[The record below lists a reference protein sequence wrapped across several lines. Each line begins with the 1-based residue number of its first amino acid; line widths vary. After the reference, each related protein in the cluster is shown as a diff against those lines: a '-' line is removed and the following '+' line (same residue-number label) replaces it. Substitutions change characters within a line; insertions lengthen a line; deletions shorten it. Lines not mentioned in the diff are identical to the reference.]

1 MNFRQFRIKLYLIAC
16 FIVISSQATAVI
28 IDLNTFTA
36 DPSGNVSVT
45 ADGLSATFT
54 EDLFIS
60 PISLS
65 HSGYSIPSDSTFLT
79 FDYSLSVAAYN
90 EDYFDFYLSDL
101 TTPLYSVG
109 GFSEMGDLYS
119 GTFSHDISSYAASSL
134 PMIFSFSYGW
144 EDWGFDSSL
153 TISNLSIMQESIPV
167 SEPGSLLLML
177 SGILGIVF
185 KFRRK

>member
-1 MNFRQFRIKLYLIAC
+1 MMNFRQFRIKLYLIAC

-109 GFSEMGDLYS
+109 GFTDLYS
-119 GTFSHDISSYAASSL
+119 DTLSFDVSAFAGSLL
-134 PMIFSFSYGW
+134 PMNFSFSYGW
-144 EDWGFDSSL
+144 DDWGLDSSL
-153 TISNLSIMQESIPV
+153 TISNLEITQASISV
-167 SEPGSLLLML
+167 SEPGSLLLLL

-185 KFRRK
+185 RFRRK